1 MKVII
6 AEDEYYAKKML
17 VKLLTNMDMDI
28 TVCLEAETGKQA
40 ADYLAGKDADLVITD
55 IRMPEM
61 DGLSLA
67 NYVEEHCPATDVI
80 IVSGYSDFNYAR
92 EAMKYGVR
100 YYLTKPVKPEEL
112 EKAIWDI
119 TKAREEKKRLLEK
132 QVDRRL
138 LQESLQYVNIS
149 GILSNRALMDTFCDL
164 CGGQLKERS
173 YQMVL
178 LQGKQRMS
186 REEAKKLAE
195 FLESASGHDNIQVF
209 YFQQPDEVIAMKF
222 DGQEV
227 LWDQTLIRRLK
238 QELPQREIEI
248 TCGISR
254 IYKGE
259 ELLGDAYRDCVYAI
273 NGRLL
278 DEKTSVFEYE
288 PELSM
293 EQILTQQEELSI
305 YESVMKGRYQQAETA
320 LRQFFKTCTEG
331 RWNVY
336 SLYSGIMQIFSVIS
350 RAYCS
355 REASSESEEVNRYLL
370 FSFKSD
376 LYQFRTMEELE
387 RYMFKILENT
397 CGSQEEKGSIIEE
410 IKNYVSLNFR
420 YEISLNELAAH
431 KYFLNSSYLS
441 RLFKSETGMN
451 FSKYLITYRMERAKE
466 LLKNTVFKI
475 NEIADYVG
483 YNDTSYFIHT
493 FRRLYQMTP
502 EQYRAQEEKR

>member
-6 AEDEYYAKKML
+6 AEDEYYAKKMF
-17 VKLLTNMDMDI
+17 VKLLTSINMDI

-40 ADYLAGKDADLVITD
+40 ADYLAAGDADLVITD

-67 NYVEEHCPATDVI
+67 KYAEENCPATDVI

-149 GILSNRALMDTFCDL
+149 GLLANRALMDTFRDL

-173 YQMVL
+173 YQMFL
-178 LQGKQRMS
+178 FQGKQRMS
-186 REEAKKLAE
+186 REEAKKLSE
-195 FLESASGHDNIQVF
+195 FLETSSDYGNIQVF
-209 YFQQPDEVIAMKF
+209 YFQQPDEMIAMKF
-222 DGQEV
+222 DNQEE
-227 LWDQTLIRRLK
+227 LPDQRLIRRLK
-238 QELPQREIEI
+238 QALSQWDVEI

-254 IYKGE
+254 VYKE
-259 ELLGDAYRDCVYAI
+259 EEQLGDAYRDCVYAI

-278 DEKTSVFEYE
+278 DEKTRVFEYE
-288 PELSM
+288 PELTM
-293 EQILTQQEELSI
+293 EQILTQQEELAI
-305 YESVMKGRYQQAETA
+305 YESVIKGSCPQAESA
-320 LRQFFKTCTEG
+320 LRQFFEKCEKAS
-331 RWNVY
+331 WNVY

-376 LYQFRTMEELE
+376 LYQFRTRQELE

-431 KYFLNSSYLS
+431 KYFMNSSYLS

-451 FSKYLITYRMERAKE
+451 FSKYLINCRMERAKE

-475 NEIADYVG
+475 NEIAGYVG

-493 FRRLYQMTP
+493 FKRLYQMTP

>member
-17 VKLLTNMDMDI
+17 VKLLTNINMDI

-40 ADYLAGKDADLVITD
+40 ADYLAGKDIDLVITD

-67 NYVEEHCPATDVI
+67 KYVEENCPATDVI

-119 TKAREEKKRLLEK
+119 TKTREEKKMQLEK

-149 GILSNRALMDTFCDL
+149 GILANRALMDTFRSL
-164 CGGQLKERS
+164 CGGRLKECS
-173 YQMVL
+173 YQML
-178 LQGKQRMS
+178 LFQGKQRMN
-186 REEAKKLAE
+186 RESAKGLSE
-195 FLESASGHDNIQVF
+195 FLESTSHQTNIQVF
-209 YFQQPDEVIAMKF
+209 YFQQPDEIIAMNF
-222 DGQEV
+222 GSREV
-227 LWDQTLIRRLK
+227 LSDKKLLLRLK
-238 QELPQREIEI
+238 QKLPQWEMEI

-254 IYKGE
+254 IYQGE
-259 ELLGDAYRDCVYAI
+259 EQLGDAYRDCVYAI

-278 DEKTSVFEYE
+278 EEKARVFEYE

-293 EQILTQQEELSI
+293 EQILTQQEELCI
-305 YESVMKGRYQQAETA
+305 YESVMKGNCRQAEAA
-320 LRQFFKTCTEG
+320 LRRFFEKCGESS
-331 RWNVY
+331 WNVY

-376 LYQFRTMEELE
+376 LYQFRTRQELE

-397 CGSQEEKGSIIEE
+397 CGSQTEKGSIIEE

-431 KYFLNSSYLS
+431 KYFMNSSYLS

-493 FRRLYQMTP
+493 FKRLYQMTP

>member
-17 VKLLTNMDMDI
+17 VKLLLNMNMDI

-40 ADYLAGKDADLVITD
+40 ADYLDHMVADLVITD

-67 NYVEEHCPATDVI
+67 KYVDENCPGTDVI

-112 EKAIWDI
+112 KNAIQEI
-119 TKAREEKKRLLEK
+119 TKAREEKRSQLEK
-132 QVDRRL
+132 QVDLRL

-149 GILSNRALMDTFCDL
+149 GILANRTLMDTFRDL
-164 CGGQLKERS
+164 CGGQLNEHD
-173 YQMVL
+173 YQMLL
-178 LQGKQRMS
+178 LQGKPRLS
-186 REEAKKLAE
+186 REIAKKLEE
-195 FLESASGHDNIQVF
+195 FSESTPDPAKVKVF
-209 YFQQPDEVIAMKF
+209 YFQQPDEVIVLKF
-222 DGQEV
+222 GSQEV
-227 LWDQTLIRRLK
+227 LSDKKFIAQLK
-238 QELPQREIEI
+238 QELPQWEMEI

-254 IYKGE
+254 VYKGE
-259 ELLGDAYRDCVYAI
+259 EQLRDAYRDCVYAI

-278 DEKTSVFEYE
+278 EEKTGVFEYE
-288 PELSM
+288 LELTM
-293 EQILTQQEELSI
+293 DQILSQQDELAI
-305 YESVMKGRYQQAETA
+305 YESVMKGSYPQAEAA
-320 LRQFFKTCTEG
+320 LRRFFVKCTEG
-331 RWNVY
+331 NWNVY
-336 SLYSGIMQIFSVIS
+336 SLYSGIMQIFFVIS

-355 REASSESEEVNRYLL
+355 REASTESEEINRYLL

-376 LYQFRTMEELE
+376 LYQFRTRQELE
-387 RYMFKILENT
+387 HYMFKILENT
-397 CGSQEEKGSIIEE
+397 CGSQQEKGSIIEE

-431 KYFLNSSYLS
+431 KYFMNSSYLS

-475 NEIADYVG
+475 SEIADYVG

-493 FRRLYQMTP
+493 FKRLYQMTP

>member
-1 MKVII
+1 MKVIV

-17 VKLLTNMDMDI
+17 VKLLTNSTMDI

-40 ADYLAGKDADLVITD
+40 ADYLAGQDADLVITD

-61 DGLSLA
+61 DGLTLA
-67 NYVEEHCPATDVI
+67 KYVEEHCPATDVM

-112 EKAIWDI
+112 EKAIGDI
-119 TKAREEKKRLLEK
+119 TKAREEKNMLLEK

-149 GILSNRALMDTFCDL
+149 GILANRALMDAFCDL
-164 CGGQLKERS
+164 CGGQLKECF
-173 YQMVL
+173 YQML
-178 LQGKQRMS
+178 LFQGKHCLS
-186 REEAKKLAE
+186 REEAKRLSD
-195 FLESASGHDNIQVF
+195 FLESPSHHGNVQVF

-222 DGQEV
+222 DLQEV
-227 LWDQTLIRRLK
+227 PPDQRLLYRLK
-238 QELPQREIEI
+238 RKLPQWETEV

-259 ELLGDAYRDCVYAI
+259 GSLGDAYRDCVYAI

-278 DEKTSVFEYE
+278 DQTTRVFEYE

-293 EQILTQQEELSI
+293 EQIVTQQEELAI
-305 YESVMKGRYQQAETA
+305 YESVLKGSYPQAEAA
-320 LRQFFKTCTEG
+320 LRQFFEKCETAS
-331 RWNVY
+331 WNVY

-376 LYQFRTMEELE
+376 LYQFRTRQELE

-431 KYFLNSSYLS
+431 KYFMNSSYLS

-451 FSKYLITYRMERAKE
+451 FSKYLITCRMERAKE

-475 NEIADYVG
+475 SEIADYVG

-493 FRRLYQMTP
+493 FKRFYHMTP
-502 EQYRAQEEKR
+502 EQYRAQAEKR

>member
-17 VKLLTNMDMDI
+17 VKLLTNINMDI

-40 ADYLAGKDADLVITD
+40 ADYLDGRNADLVITD

-67 NYVEEHCPATDVI
+67 NYVEENCPLTDVM

-100 YYLTKPVKPEEL
+100 YYLTKPIKPAEL
-112 EKAIWDI
+112 EKALWDI
-119 TKAREEKKRLLEK
+119 TKAREEKSMQLEK

-149 GILSNRALMDTFCDL
+149 GILANRALMDTFRNL
-164 CGGQLKERS
+164 CGGQLKECS
-173 YQMVL
+173 YQMLL

-186 REEAKKLAE
+186 RQAAKELTD
-195 FLESASGHDNIQVF
+195 FLETASGQTNIQIF
-209 YFQQPDEVIAMKF
+209 YFQQPDEVIAMRFGRGEALQDK
-222 DGQEV
+222 G
-227 LWDQTLIRRLK
+227 LLLRMK
-238 QELPQREIEI
+238 QILPQWEMGI

-259 ELLGDAYRDCVYAI
+259 EQLGDAYRDCVYAI

-278 DEKTSVFEYE
+278 DETTRVFEYE

-293 EQILTQQEELSI
+293 EQILTQQEELAV
-305 YESVMKGRYQQAETA
+305 YECVMKGNYQQAEAA
-320 LRQFFKTCTEG
+320 LRRFFEKCG
-331 RWNVY
+331 KGNFNVY
-336 SLYSGIMQIFSVIS
+336 SLYSGVMQIFSVIS

-355 REASSESEEVNRYLL
+355 RETPYESEEVNRYLL

-376 LYQFRTMEELE
+376 LYQFRTRQELE
-387 RYMFKILENT
+387 RYMLKILENT
-397 CGSQEEKGSIIEE
+397 CGSQVEKGSIIED
-410 IKNYVSLNFR
+410 IKHYVSLNFR
-420 YEISLNELAAH
+420 YDISLNELAAH
-431 KYFLNSSYLS
+431 KYFMNSSYLS

-451 FSKYLITYRMERAKE
+451 FSKYLITCRMERAKE

-493 FRRLYQMTP
+493 FKRLYQMTP

>member
-17 VKLLTNMDMDI
+17 VKLLTDINMDI

-40 ADYLAGKDADLVITD
+40 ADYLAGKEADLVITD

-67 NYVEEHCPATDVI
+67 KYVEENCPVTDVI

-119 TKAREEKKRLLEK
+119 TKTREDKRRLLEK
-132 QVDRRL
+132 QVDLRL

-149 GILSNRALMDTFCDL
+149 GILANKALMDTFRDL
-164 CGGQLKERS
+164 CGGQLKDLS
-173 YQMVL
+173 YQMLL

-186 REEAKKLAE
+186 REDAKRLAE
-195 FLESASGHDNIQVF
+195 FLESASDHTNIQVF
-209 YFQQPDEVIAMKF
+209 YFQQPDEVIAMNF
-222 DGQEV
+222 GRQEM
-227 LWDQTLIRRLK
+227 LTDKKLLLRLK
-238 QELPQREIEI
+238 QELPQWELEI

-278 DEKTSVFEYE
+278 EEKNRVFEYE
-288 PELSM
+288 SELSM
-293 EQILTQQEELSI
+293 EQILTQQEELAI
-305 YESVMKGRYQQAETA
+305 YESVMKGSYPQAEAA
-320 LRQFFKTCTEG
+320 LCQFFERCRSG
-331 RWNVY
+331 SWNVY

-355 REASSESEEVNRYLL
+355 REASTESEEVNRYLL

-376 LYQFRTMEELE
+376 LYQFRTRQELL
-387 RYMFKILENT
+387 RYMLKILENT
-397 CGSQEEKGSIIEE
+397 CGSQEGKGSIIEE

-431 KYFLNSSYLS
+431 KYFMNSSYLS

-493 FRRLYQMTP
+493 FKRLYQITP